1 MRRPRSSSFAEMLR
15 RLAAAGAATLVLAL
29 TIFAASPAAHDWLH
43 DSGISDHDTGCAV
56 ELFAGGVSVP
66 LDLPA
71 VQPPPATT
79 GAITPATAAEVF
91 LVTPRYLRQP
101 ERGPPSLG

>member
-1 MRRPRSSSFAEMLR
+1 MRRPRSSSFAATLR
-15 RLAAAGAATLVLAL
+15 RLAAAGAAALVLAL
-29 TIFAASPAAHDWLH
+29 TIFAASPVAHDWLH
-43 DSGISDHDTGCAV
+43 ESGNGDSESGCAIV
-56 ELFAGGVSVP
+56 LFAGGVSLP

-71 VQPPPATT
+71 VTPPVAATGT
-79 GAITPATAAEVF
+79 ITPATAAEVF